1 MIEVKNL
8 VKKYGDHTAVD
19 HLSFHVD
26 KGQIY
31 GFLGPNGA
39 GKSTTM
45 NIMTGYIASTSGE
58 VLIDGHNI
66 LEEPE
71 IPSKFYCGYGTSMI
85 YVQTNGKCYACCDN
99 VATNSHYIGDIYSG
113 ITFSNHS
120 INNTICKNCTYL
132 KLCGG
137 RCGRMH
143 KDFTTERVKQYCE
156 LNIYMFNLILENID
170 KIKEIISKYPE
181 FYNKIMDTMISY
193 TEYTA

>member
-1 MIEVKNL
+1 MS
-8 VKKYGDHTAVD
+8 AVR
-19 HLSFHVD
+19 
-26 KGQIY
+26 
-31 GFLGPNGA
+31 
-39 GKSTTM
+39 
-45 NIMTGYIASTSGE
+45 
-58 VLIDGHNI
+58 NI